1 MNELRIPVSRLTAF
15 IADIFTAAGCARDEA
30 ERIAHYLVSANLAGH
45 DSHGV
50 IRVPRYIAWLKEGA
64 VKPGQTLTIVNE
76 SPTHALVDGNRGFGQ
91 TVGPLAVDLGIE
103 KAKAHGLAAIA
114 LRRAGHLGRIGDF
127 GERAA
132 AAGLVSLHFVN
143 VAGGE
148 LVAPFGGVERRF
160 STNPVCIACPRP
172 GAEPLVLDFATSRVA
187 EGKVLVASQG
197 GKPVPEDSLI
207 GPDGTIS
214 GDPSL
219 LYGPLEGTLVRD
231 ATKGPGA
238 LRAFGE
244 HKGSGLAFMCEI
256 LAGCLTGGATSGPMP
271 AGPRHITNGMFSIY
285 IDPQHFAG
293 AGFAA
298 AVESYARYVKSS
310 RPATPGSEV
319 LLPGEPEQRRRAER
333 LRDGVPLSAMT
344 WQTICDTAASLGLT
358 PPALGEDN
366 GERAGDRG

>member
-1 MNELRIPVSRLTAF
+1 MTASTLRIPVNQLTRF
-15 IADIFTAAGCARDEA
+15 VADIFDAAGCARDEA
-30 ERIAHYLVSANLAGH
+30 ERIAHYLVAANLAGH

-50 IRVPRYIAWLKEGA
+50 IRIPRYVAWLKEGA
-64 VKPGQTLTIVNE
+64 VRAGQTLAIVTE
-76 SPTHALVDGNRGFGQ
+76 SPVHAVVDGNRGFGQ
-91 TVGPLAVDLGIE
+91 TVGPLAVDLGID
-103 KAKAHGLAAIA
+103 KAKKSGVAAIA
-114 LRRAGHLGRIGDF
+114 LRNAGHLGRIGDW

-160 STNPVCIACPRP
+160 ATNPVCIACPRP
-172 GAEPLVLDFATSRVA
+172 EAPPLVLDFATSRVA
-187 EGKVLVASQG
+187 EGKVLVASQS
-197 GKPVPEDSLI
+197 GKPVPDDALI

-238 LRAFGE
+238 LRTFGE

-271 AGPRHITNGMFSIY
+271 QGPRHITNGMFSIY
-285 IDPQHFAG
+285 LDPGHFAG
-293 AGFAA
+293 ASFAA
-298 AVESYARYVKSS
+298 AVESYARYVKAA
-310 RPATPGSEV
+310 RPAEPGGEV
-319 LLPGEPEQRRRAER
+319 LLPGEPEQRRREER
-333 LRDGVPLSAMT
+333 LRLGVPLPAMT
-344 WQTICDTAASLGLT
+344 WEAICDTARSLGLT
-358 PPALGEDN
+358 PPAAEKEG
-366 GERAGDRG
+366 RA